1 MFHPPSRQELSL
13 GDHPGWDVTSTFL
26 CGTWRLLCSVPSQG
40 SWCYSPMQHSGMW
53 ESTSG
58 FGAFP
63 AELAEIGANISFYQK
78 VVVETFSLSLR
89 NLHSYH
95 GFVV

>member
-1 MFHPPSRQELSL
+1 MLVLQSHAAP
-13 GDHPGWDVTSTFL
+13 WDVGIYFL
-26 CGTWRLLCSVPSQG
+26 
-40 SWCYSPMQHSGMW
+40 
-53 ESTSG
+53 

-78 VVVETFSLSLR
+78 VVVETVSLSLR

>member
-1 MFHPPSRQELSL
+1 MLVLQSHAPLWHVGIYFQ
-13 GDHPGWDVTSTFL
+13 
-26 CGTWRLLCSVPSQG
+26 
-40 SWCYSPMQHSGMW
+40 
-53 ESTSG
+53 
-58 FGAFP
+58 FGALP
-63 AELAEIGANISFYQK
+63 AELTEIGANMSFYQK